1 MPNGDGSLTMVYD
14 RMSSTVNPETRL
26 IVRSDSGQFTGSGRL
41 LKAGEAS
48 YRPTLCGGA
57 IPVCRWGDYSAVSF
71 DGRGRTWVAGE
82 YANSFTDPNV
92 APQFGRNWGTW
103 IAATRG

>member
-1 MPNGDGSLTMVYD
+1 MHQLPDL
-14 RMSSTVNPETRL
+14 NPETRL
-26 IVRSDSGQFTGSGRL
+26 IVRPDGGQFSGSGQF
-41 LKAGEAS
+41 LKAGEVP
-48 YRPTLCGGA
+48 YRPGLCGTA
-57 IPVCRWGDYSAVSF
+57 ALPVCRWGDYSATSF
-71 DGRGRTWVAGE
+71 DGRNGTWVAGQ